1 MPKLIV
7 WGIAIVALAA
17 IMDRLLLWMETRGWV
32 FYRRTKGRGGG
43 ALYHTRH
50 RDVFVLVLG
59 VATLSGCRE
68 TTRSTA
74 EFPLVETTIAEV
86 HEAFRDGRL
95 TSRRL
100 VERYMERI
108 EAYDQSSDLNSIVI
122 VNPDAIAE
130 AEALDEEFVRTGRL
144 RPLHGIPVIVKDNYD
159 TEGLQTTGGSLAL
172 RGSTPPDDA
181 YQVGMIREA
190 GAIVLAKSNMAEW
203 AFSPYMTESSIA
215 GVTRNPYDLD
225 RVPAG
230 SSGGTAAAVS
240 ANLGLVGLGTDTGNS
255 IRGPSS
261 HNALAGI
268 RSTMGLTS
276 RDGIIPLY
284 LRNDIGGPM
293 TRTVEDAVRVLAVI
307 AGYDPADPIT
317 RRSEGRMPSSY
328 LEFLDADGLDG
339 ARLGVFRR
347 YVDAEA
353 GDGEIRDLTETAIRD
368 LAAQGAEIIDPFDIP
383 DFETLT
389 DGIWCDVFRHDVN
402 DYLASLGEAAP
413 YKTLAEIVASGL
425 YSPYI
430 ERRLERALTVET
442 PPADRDPPCLD
453 LYSTPRNIAFR
464 EAVLA
469 AMERV
474 GIDAIV
480 YPTWSNPPR
489 LVGDLESPPGDNSQ
503 LLSPQTGFPAIT
515 VPTGYTEAGLP
526 AGITFVGRLFSEPDL
541 IRYAYAYE
549 SATRHRRPPSGFPEL
564 P

>member
-1 MPKLIV
+1 MRNLTMLQGRV
-7 WGIAIVALAA
+7 WV
-17 IMDRLLLWMETRGWV
+17 LLP
-32 FYRRTKGRGGG
+32 
-43 ALYHTRH
+43 A
-50 RDVFVLVLG
+50 LVLLAG
-59 VATLSGCRE
+59 CQPATDGRPG
-68 TTRSTA
+68 R
-74 EFPLVETTIAEV
+74 FPVLEATIAEV

-95 TSRRL
+95 TSRAL
-100 VERYMERI
+100 VERYLERI
-108 EAYDQSSDLNSIVI
+108 EAYDQSSRLNSIVI
-122 VNPDAIAE
+122 LNPNAVAE
-130 AEALDEEFVRTGRL
+130 AEALDEEFRRTGQL

-172 RGSTPPDDA
+172 EGSIPPDDA
-181 YQVGMIREA
+181 YQVRMIREA

-203 AFSPYMTESSIA
+203 AFNPYLTESSIA
-215 GVTRNPYDLD
+215 GVTRNPYDLE

-230 SSGGTAAAVS
+230 SSGGTAAAVA

-261 HNALAGI
+261 HNALVGI

-293 TRTVEDAVRVLAVI
+293 ARTVEDAVRVLEVI

-317 RRSEGRMPSSY
+317 QRSEGRTPSSY
-328 LEFLDADGLDG
+328 TEFLEANGLQG

-347 YVDAEA
+347 YLEAPTGDAEIQA
-353 GDGEIRDLTETAIRD
+353 LTETALSD
-368 LAAQGAEIIDPFDIP
+368 LVMQGAEVIDPFDVP
-383 DFETLT
+383 DFEALT

-413 YKTLAEIVASGL
+413 YKKLSDVVASGL

-430 ERRLERALTVET
+430 ERRLQRALALDT
-442 PPADRDPPCLD
+442 PPAERDPPCLD
-453 LYSTPRNIAFR
+453 LYRTDRNIAFR

-469 AMERV
+469 AMERDE
-474 GIDAIV
+474 IDAIV
-480 YPTWSNPPR
+480 YPTWSNPAR
-489 LVGDLESPPGDNSQ
+489 RVGDLESPAGDNSQ

-515 VPTGYTEAGLP
+515 VPTGYTSEGLP
-526 AGITFVGRLFSEPDL
+526 AGMTFVGRLFSEPDL

-549 SATRHRRPPSGFPEL
+549 RATEHRRPPTTFPEL